1 MSTVYNPGKSPV
13 YLDDEGHFLG
23 GQERRDVSD
32 SDRVR
37 DLLDK
42 GLLIEVA
49 ADGEQDTAATTK
61 EG

>member
-42 GLLIEVA
+42 GLLIEV
-49 ADGEQDTAATTK
+49 TATEK
-61 EG
+61 ED

>member
-32 SDRVR
+32 SDLVR

-49 ADGEQDTAATTK
+49 VTEK
-61 EG
+61 ED